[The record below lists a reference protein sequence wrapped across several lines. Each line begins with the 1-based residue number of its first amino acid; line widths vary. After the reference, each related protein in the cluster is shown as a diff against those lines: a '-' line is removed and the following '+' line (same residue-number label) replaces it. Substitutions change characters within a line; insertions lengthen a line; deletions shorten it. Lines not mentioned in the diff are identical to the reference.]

1 MNAKN
6 EIEKI
11 ALEMLAAGKPVHGK
25 LREILTEMQLREMED
40 WKIFHFSKKNKKNTW
55 QTLNYML

>member
-1 MNAKN
+1 MKAKN

-25 LREILTEMQLREMED
+25 LRDILIEMQLREMED
-40 WKIFHFSKKNKKNTW
+40 
-55 QTLNYML
+55 